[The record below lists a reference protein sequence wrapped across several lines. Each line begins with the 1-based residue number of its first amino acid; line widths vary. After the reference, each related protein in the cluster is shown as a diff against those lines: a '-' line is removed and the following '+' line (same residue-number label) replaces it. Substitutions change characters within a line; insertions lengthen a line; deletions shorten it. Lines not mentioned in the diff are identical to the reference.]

1 MLIHPAE
8 PNDGSARIR
17 SRVWRLLQ
25 LALFLFLVALGC
37 LSPWEFKSNAPSMDW
52 LMLIGV
58 LSAVIAALSVVA
70 VYLYRRC
77 KVALLVDDDP
87 PVLWGTDRHRGAKLD
102 HEAPPVHIA
111 PPNNCM
117 QRWAS

>member
-1 MLIHPAE
+1 MLIPPSE

-17 SRVWRLLQ
+17 KRVWRLLQ

-37 LSPWEFKSNAPSMDW
+37 LSAWEFKSNAPSMDW

-58 LSAVIAALSVVA
+58 LSAVIAAVLSVVA
-70 VYLYRRC
+70 VYLYRHH

-87 PVLWGTDRHRGAKLD
+87 PVLWGTDRHRGAK
-102 HEAPPVHIA
+102 
-111 PPNNCM
+111 
-117 QRWAS
+117 